1 VIKELA
7 FVVYPVSDMDRA
19 RRFYERTL
27 GLKLES
33 NFQNEWIEYD
43 LKGTTFAVTTMD
55 AEHQP
60 GTGGA
65 LVAFEVDDV
74 EFVIERLRFL
84 EVKLVKELQTTP
96 VCQFAV
102 IHDPDGN
109 ELVIHQRKS

>member
-1 VIKELA
+1 MIQELA

-27 GLKLES
+27 GLLVET
-33 NFQNEWIEYD
+33 NFQNEWVEYD
-43 LKGTTFAVTTMD
+43 LKGVTFAITKAD

-60 GTGGA
+60 GAGGA
-65 LVAFEVDDV
+65 LVAFEVDDL
-74 EFVIERLRFL
+74 EFVLERLRFL
-84 EVKLVKELQTTP
+84 GVKLVKGSQTTP
-96 VCQFAV
+96 VCRFAV